1 MKQVKIKLDDARGVI
16 LDLNQEQAVK
26 VLPLLQWHIKNLKVT
41 IDKDFRI
48 GDKVAV
54 TTWDDRKRVATN
66 LDRLKNVIQGVVTS
80 IDDVKSGIVQI
91 RITQTV
97 TSRPRAK
104 GKLDTFHGS
113 WLIKI

>member
-16 LDLNQEQAVK
+16 LDLNQDQAVK

-91 RITQTV
+91 RITKTHEG
-97 TSRPRAK
+97 RPRAK
-104 GKLDTFHGS
+104 GKFDTFHGS
-113 WLIKI
+113 HITKL

>member
-16 LDLNQEQAVK
+16 LDLNQDQAVK
-26 VLPLLQWHIKNLKVT
+26 VLPLLQWHIKNMQMTV
-41 IDKDFRI
+41 DKNFQI

-54 TTWDDRKRVATN
+54 SIWIDSQSVATN
-66 LDRLKNVIQGVVTS
+66 LDRFKDVIQGVVTS